1 MIKYKLICKNCDI
14 FFDSWFASSKEYEKL
29 KKLKYINCHN
39 CNSLDVEKTLMS
51 PNILN
56 NKKNTLQIQE
66 SEKFLKVKN
75 KIRKYQKFIENNFE
89 YVGKNFAHEA
99 RLIHYNDKKK
109 SKGIYGD
116 ATIEEVKELK
126 EEGIETEALF
136 FVNKKDN

>member
-1 MIKYKLICKNCDI
+1 MPKLLKNDY
-14 FFDSWFASSKEYEKL
+14 FSKLAKILFE
-29 KKLKYINCHN
+29 
-39 CNSLDVEKTLMS
+39 DVFQ
-51 PNILN
+51 P
-56 NKKNTLQIQE
+56 KNTLQIQE

-136 FVNKKDN
+136 FVNKKDNQFFLKIAIQFTDLSELTLH